1 MNNENKIEDNNKKNN
16 IPRPKKKFLS
26 FSKKNP
32 FERHPSANGLMIKD
46 DNDISKKCDKDLNF
60 ICTVVNE
67 ENELNSEEQ
76 NKEGKRNSCVFEFKI
91 QKIEEKLFQDEVFY
105 TKNENVEN
113 NNNKSSKSEKKIFPN
128 NHQLYEFSEGDK
140 KLDKEITDAIQ
151 KGEKEDNIISKIKSK
166 V

>member
-1 MNNENKIEDNNKKNN
+1 MNKDNKIEDNNKIN
-16 IPRPKKKFLS
+16 IQRPKKKFLS
-26 FSKKNP
+26 FNKKNP

-46 DNDISKKCDKDLNF
+46 DTDIREKTDKDLNF
-60 ICTVVNE
+60 ICTAVKE
-67 ENELNSEEQ
+67 ENELNSEE
-76 NKEGKRNSCVFEFKI
+76 NKDGKRNSYVFEFKI
-91 QKIEEKLFQDEVFY
+91 QKIEEKLFNDEVFY
-105 TKNENVEN
+105 TKNENVEYN
-113 NNNKSSKSEKKIFPN
+113 NSKSEKKIFPN